1 MSTAV
6 ITVVSV
12 VDNKPVNDAN
22 QWLKILIIRIKIVNS
37 KSSNIVHTMTLGS
50 KINP

>member
-6 ITVVSV
+6 ITVASV
-12 VDNKPVNDAN
+12 ADCKPANDVN
-22 QWLKILIIRIKIVNS
+22 QWLKRLLIRIKIVNS
-37 KSSNIVHTMTLGS
+37 KSSNSKYNDIIS

>member
-12 VDNKPVNDAN
+12 VDYKPVNDAN
-22 QWLKILIIRIKIVNS
+22 QWLKILLIRIKIVNS
-37 KSSNIVHTMTLGS
+37 NSSNSTYNDIIS